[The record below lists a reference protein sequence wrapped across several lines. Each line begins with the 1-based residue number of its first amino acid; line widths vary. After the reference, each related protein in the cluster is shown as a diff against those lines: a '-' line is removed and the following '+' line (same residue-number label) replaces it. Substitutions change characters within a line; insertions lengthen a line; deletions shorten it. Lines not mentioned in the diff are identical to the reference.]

1 MAFKSAQITL
11 GNVSA
16 TQLIVQGAGA
26 TQFANIAGT
35 VDDPLPVI
43 VTNTDATIV
52 IYVGGPGVTAA
63 TGTPV
68 YPKTSFPMSLIGDP
82 SISDIPFA
90 IGASGAPVV
99 AVLCGRQ

>member
-1 MAFKSAQITL
+1 
-11 GNVSA
+11 V
-16 TQLIVQGAGA
+16 V
-26 TQFANIAGT
+26 
-35 VDDPLPVI
+35 
-43 VTNTDATIV
+43 
-52 IYVGGPGVTAA
+52 YVGGTGVTAA

-82 SISDIPFA
+82 SISDIPYA